1 MDERSLRHVVLGVF
15 GVLGLGAAALASH
28 DVSAPAGFFT
38 VTGLAIAFMYG
49 TAAFLLGWFAIR
61 RGSARHVI
69 LSLTLAVT
77 AGAYLLLSARPHAA
91 GATYMWAVAHIV
103 LPIGLIGALLG
114 GPKALRTAF
123 TEPSTR
129 LRATAIAG
137 GYIVALLAIL
147 YFAPIRGR
155 LPLLK
160 DPTQVVPLALLVVVI
175 SAAAVGL
182 GLRRGRREDLE
193 SWLTVVAA
201 ANLVDAAL
209 MIGAKDGGTVGVL
222 VARIVALIASLA
234 MLRAVMQDAGRLW
247 AKMGSARFAP
257 LEEATGVL
265 DEREVLTQARH
276 LMPKGPTAAPLTIVL
291 FAIDGVQDIY
301 DQYGHL
307 TGDRVVAEVARR
319 LHTTLRDADVVGQ
332 RADESFLVLLPETDV
347 DGARIA
353 VDRALEI
360 VRTKAISGV
369 RDSVEV
375 TCAAGVAEARGGDD
389 LERVLGAAAAALE
402 GARSAGGNRLLI
414 LAATSDSPARPGSEE
429 VAASLAEPSV
439 AAVPDVSPADPQVPV
454 AA

>member
-1 MDERSLRHVVLGVF
+1 MDERSLRHVVLGVL

-38 VTGLAIAFMYG
+38 VTGIAIALMYAA
-49 TAAFLLGWFAIR
+49 AAFLLGWFAIR
-61 RGSARHVI
+61 RGSARHLI
-69 LSLTLAVT
+69 LSLTFAVT

-103 LPIGLIGALLG
+103 LPIGVIGALLG
-114 GPKALRTAF
+114 GPKALRNAF
-123 TEPSTR
+123 AEPSTR
-129 LRATAIAG
+129 LRGTAIAG
-137 GYIVALLAIL
+137 GYLAGLLVIL
-147 YFAPIRGR
+147 YFAPMRGR
-155 LPLLK
+155 LPVLQ
-160 DPTQVVPLALLVVVI
+160 DPTNETALALLVIAI
-175 SAAAVGL
+175 SAGAVGL

-193 SWLTVVAA
+193 SWLTIVAA

-209 MIGAKDGGTVGVL
+209 MIGADHGGTVGVL

-234 MLRAVMQDAGRLW
+234 MLRAVMQDAGRVW
-247 AKMGSARFAP
+247 NKMGAGRFAP

-276 LMPKGPTAAPLTIVL
+276 MMPKGPAAAPLTIVL
-291 FAIDGVQDIY
+291 FAIDGIQEIY
-301 DQYGHL
+301 DEHGHL

-319 LHTTLRDADVVGQ
+319 LRTTLRDADVVGQ
-332 RADESFLVLLPETDV
+332 RADESFLVLLPETDA

-353 VDRALEI
+353 IDRALEI
-360 VRTKAISGV
+360 VRSKAVSGV

-375 TCAAGVAEARGGDD
+375 TCAAGVTEARGDDD

-414 LAATSDSPARPGSEE
+414 LAAASESHAPPGQ
-429 VAASLAEPSV
+429 VAD
-439 AAVPDVSPADPQVPV
+439 AAAPDADVPPADPQLPI